1 MIDYESVLR
10 EAAPRQSTGRRHSS
24 FAIADVGQSPEFW
37 LQKSN
42 IYLRKIPFV
51 KVLIETFSHKIRPDY
66 VIKPIDKLRI
76 KKIKSIIDFMT
87 KRDAQIRFFKKK
99 GNQYLY
105 GIEGRELVDFCTSKM
120 YFSNRHEATGLLTIM
135 VRYGYLISCELKQEF
150 ADNRTI
156 W

>member
-1 MIDYESVLR
+1 
-10 EAAPRQSTGRRHSS
+10 
-24 FAIADVGQSPEFW
+24 
-37 LQKSN
+37 
-42 IYLRKIPFV
+42 
-51 KVLIETFSHKIRPDY
+51 
-66 VIKPIDKLRI
+66 
-76 KKIKSIIDFMT
+76 MT
-87 KRDAQIRFFKKK
+87 KRDTQIRFFKKK